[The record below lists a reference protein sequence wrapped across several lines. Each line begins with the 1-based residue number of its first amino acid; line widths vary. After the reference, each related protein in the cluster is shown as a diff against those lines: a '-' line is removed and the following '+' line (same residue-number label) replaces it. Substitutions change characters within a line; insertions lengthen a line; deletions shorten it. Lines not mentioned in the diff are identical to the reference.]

1 MIRIE
6 KAASEDAQE
15 MLRLIQ
21 TVHDQMENKQ
31 WYVIEGM
38 EEYADYLEE
47 GKGVGYKA
55 VDKDTG
61 KMAGIF
67 LAIIPKDR
75 ELNLGYD
82 LGFTEDMAKQVAIME
97 TAAILPEY
105 RGQNLQYRT
114 MVAAEKELKE
124 NGYRYLLCT
133 VHPENRFS
141 LHNVLK
147 QGYQIKMTKEKYGGF
162 LRHILLK
169 EI

>member
-6 KAASEDAQE
+6 KATSEDAQE

-55 VDKDTG
+55 VDEDTG

-67 LAIIPKDR
+67 LAIIPEDR

-82 LGFTEDMAKQVAIME
+82 LGFTEDMARKVAIME

-114 MVAAEKELKE
+114 MMAAEKELKE